1 MTGHPYDT
9 VYPDYVRVPA
19 SLSAYPPTTRS
30 RRSNASFA
38 GSRPRVRG
46 DGRRDTARVTLAST
60 GSRPID
66 ERLLAYFERSDLFG
80 PASVVERADEGRQL
94 VVDVPVERKHFFFGT
109 DANGRDLLTRTLIA
123 GRVSLAIG
131 LLATFV
137 AILIGVLYGASRAI
151 SADGSTS

>member
-1 MTGHPYDT
+1 MTVEG
-9 VYPDYVRVPA
+9 
-19 SLSAYPPTTRS
+19 
-30 RRSNASFA
+30 
-38 GSRPRVRG
+38 
-46 DGRRDTARVTLAST
+46 DTARVTLTST

-137 AILIGVLYGASRAI
+137 AIVIGVLYGATPAI
-151 SADGSTS
+151 SADASTS